1 MLGGDDFASRMGWT
15 TKLVVLCSVA
25 GLLLAGCKVDSDDVQ
40 QWKETVKGPT
50 RLRAVIGSDRYSPEL
65 RTEAALAIVEM
76 DRNDIDALSILSKAF
91 DELQRQDRAISET
104 IVGGMIP
111 RLQALLSTEP
121 DPEAPGPDPVQVRAK
136 DAAYMVIPYAPE
148 GSRNELIRAVV
159 GWYSADFEG
168 RSLAGD
174 YSAEQVT
181 RALGPEAAGMLVD
194 ALHEKMPP
202 QAMIKIA
209 EIIGEDGDQQT
220 RKRAGAR
227 LVTIEKEME
236 KPAFVKWLAVQI
248 RASLAASGEK
258 VDAARVSSLAL
269 YNRENYIN
277 QGVLP
282 AMHHLGE
289 QPLVSSRLLA
299 IADTKAGAN
308 DPTAWVERLNAR
320 RATALKALE
329 GHVTRTHLNRLL
341 SIALDSSNPVE
352 VRDYAFDRVGDI
364 RSRAA
369 IPRLWPLVERQGC
382 TASSCTASDKLA
394 KRLRWRAGE
403 LVLSLGGSSTIEP
416 FSQRLPSPAGI
427 QYEPEELEGYA
438 TRMSQMTPPPTSTVM
453 ALLNSPRWWNRVV
466 ALRYLERR
474 GGEADVPAMQQLM
487 SDDGAVTGQ
496 GWSELNPPVTK
507 VGQVADAAIKALR
520 TREQGDQKV
529 SSRSDG

>member
-1 MLGGDDFASRMGWT
+1 MLGGDDFSSRMGWT
-15 TKLVVLCSVA
+15 TKLVVLCSVV
-25 GLLLAGCKVDSDDVQ
+25 GVLLAGCKVDSDDVQ

-91 DELQRQDRAISET
+91 DDLQRQDRATSET

-111 RLQALLSTEP
+111 RLQALLSTAP
-121 DPEAPGPDPVQVRAK
+121 DPEAQGPDPMQVRAK
-136 DAAYMVIPYAPE
+136 DAAYMVVPYAPE
-148 GSRNELIRAVV
+148 SSRNELIRAVV

-181 RALGPEAAGMLVD
+181 RALGAEAAGMLVD

-202 QAMIKIA
+202 QAIIKIA
-209 EIIGEDGDQQT
+209 EIIGEDGDEQT
-220 RKRAGAR
+220 KKRAGAR

-236 KPAFVKWLAVQI
+236 TPAFVKWLAVQI
-248 RASLAASGEK
+248 RESLKASGEK
-258 VDAARVSSLAL
+258 VDQARVSSLAL

-277 QGVLP
+277 QGALP
-282 AMHHLGE
+282 AMQHLGE

-299 IADTKAGAN
+299 IADTKAGAG
-308 DPTAWVERLNAR
+308 DPKAWVERLNAR

-329 GHVTRTHLNRLL
+329 GHVTRAHLNRLL
-341 SIALDSSNPVE
+341 SIALDPSNPVE

-369 IPRLWPLVERQGC
+369 IPRLWPLVERVGC
-382 TASSCTASDKLA
+382 TASSCTASDTLA

-403 LVLSLGGSSTIEP
+403 LVLSLGGSSAIEP
-416 FSQRLPSPAGI
+416 FSQRLPSSMGI

-438 TRMSQMTPPPTSTVM
+438 TRMSQMTPPPTSTVI
-453 ALLNSPRWWNRVV
+453 ALLNSPQWWNRVV

-474 GGEADVPAMQQLM
+474 GGEADVPAMRRLM

-496 GWSELNPPVTK
+496 GWSELNPPVQT

-520 TREQGDQKV
+520 SREQGDKK
-529 SSRSDG
+529 

>member
-1 MLGGDDFASRMGWT
+1 MGWT
-15 TKLVVLCSVA
+15 TKITVLCAVASV
-25 GLLLAGCKVDSDDVQ
+25 LLAGCKVDSDDVQ

-50 RLRAVIGSDRYSPEL
+50 RLSAVIGSNHYSPEL

-76 DRNDIDALSILSKAF
+76 DRSDVDALSILEKAF
-91 DELQRQDRAISET
+91 DDLRREDRATSES
-104 IVGGMIP
+104 IVGAMIP
-111 RLQALLSTEP
+111 RLEALLSQEP
-121 DPEAPGPDPVQVRAK
+121 DPEAKGPDPTQVRAK

-148 GSRNELIRAVV
+148 SSRNELIRAVV

-174 YSAEQVT
+174 FSAEQVT
-181 RALGPEAAGMLVD
+181 RALGAEAAGMLVD

-202 QAMIKIA
+202 QAMIKIS
-209 EIIGEDGDQQT
+209 EIIGEDGDEQT
-220 RKRAGAR
+220 KKRAGAR
-227 LVTIEKEME
+227 LVTIEKAME

-248 RASLAASGEK
+248 RESIEASGEK
-258 VDAARVSSLAL
+258 AEDARVNALAL

-282 AMHHLGE
+282 AMRHLGE

-299 IADTKAGAN
+299 IADTKPGAN
-308 DPTAWVERLNAR
+308 DPKAWVERLNAR

-329 GHVTRTHLNRLL
+329 GHVTRKHLNRLL

-364 RSRAA
+364 RSRDA
-369 IPRLWPLVERQGC
+369 IPRLWPLVERTGC
-382 TASSCTASDKLA
+382 TSSSCTETDKLS

-403 LVLSLGGSSTIEP
+403 LVLSLGGPSAIEP
-416 FSQRLPSPAGI
+416 FSQRLPAATGI

-438 TRMSQMTPPPTSTVM
+438 TRMSQMTPPPTSTVL
-453 ALLNSPRWWNRVV
+453 ALLNSQQWWNRVV

-474 GGEADVPAMQQLM
+474 GGETDVPAMKRLM
-487 SDDGAVTGQ
+487 SDESAVAGQ
-496 GWSELNPPVTK
+496 GWSELNPAVKK

-520 TREQGDQKV
+520 TREQGDKK
-529 SSRSDG
+529 

>member
-1 MLGGDDFASRMGWT
+1 MLGGDDSASRMGWT
-15 TKLVVLCSVA
+15 TKLVVICSVA
-25 GLLLAGCKVDSDDVQ
+25 SLVLAGCKVDSDDVQ

-91 DELQRQDRAISET
+91 DELQRQDRATSET

-121 DPEAPGPDPVQVRAK
+121 DLEASAPDPVQVRAK

-148 GSRNELIRAVV
+148 SSRNELIRAVV

-181 RALGPEAAGMLVD
+181 RALGAEAAGMLVD

-209 EIIGEDGDQQT
+209 EIIGEDGDEQT

-227 LVTIEKEME
+227 LVTIEKAME
-236 KPAFVKWLAVQI
+236 KPSFVKWLAVEI
-248 RASLAASGEK
+248 RESLKASGER
-258 VDAARVSSLAL
+258 VDPARVSSLAV

-277 QGVLP
+277 QGALP

-289 QPLVSSRLLA
+289 QALVSNRLLA
-299 IADTKAGAN
+299 IADTKAGA
-308 DPTAWVERLNAR
+308 DDTTAWVERLNAR

-329 GHVTRTHLNRLL
+329 GHVTRAHLNRLL
-341 SIALDSSNPVE
+341 SIALDSNNPVE

-364 RSRAA
+364 RSRDA
-369 IPRLWPLVERQGC
+369 IPRLWPLVESVGC
-382 TASSCTASDKLA
+382 TATSCTASDKLA

-403 LVLSLGGSSTIEP
+403 LVLSLGGSATIEP
-416 FSQRLPSPAGI
+416 FSQRLPSSAGI

-474 GGEADVPAMQQLM
+474 GGEADIPAMKQLM
-487 SDDGAVTGQ
+487 SDDDAVTGQ
-496 GWSELNPPVTK
+496 GWSELNPPVKK
-507 VGQVADAAIKALR
+507 VGQVADAAIQALR
-520 TREQGDQKV
+520 TREQ
-529 SSRSDG
+529 DGKK

>member
-15 TKLVVLCSVA
+15 TKIMVLCSVA
-25 GLLLAGCKVDSDDVQ
+25 GVMLAGCKVDSDDVQ
-40 QWKETVKGPT
+40 QWKETVKGPA
-50 RLRAVIGSDRYSPEL
+50 RLSAVIGSDRYSPEL

-76 DRNDIDALSILSKAF
+76 DRSDVDALSLLEKSF
-91 DELQRQDRAISET
+91 DDLRRQDRATSET

-111 RLQALLSTEP
+111 RLQGLLSAEP
-121 DPEAPGPDPVQVRAK
+121 DPETKGPDPVQVRAK

-148 GSRNELIRAVV
+148 SSRNELIRAVV

-181 RALGPEAAGMLVD
+181 RALGAEAAGMLVD
-194 ALHEKMPP
+194 ALHAKMPP

-209 EIIGEDGDQQT
+209 EIIGEDGDDQT
-220 RKRAGAR
+220 KKRAGAR

-236 KPAFVKWLAVQI
+236 KSAFVRWLADQI
-248 RASLAASGEK
+248 RESIEASGEK
-258 VDAARVSSLAL
+258 ADEARVTSLAL

-277 QGVLP
+277 EGALP
-282 AMHHLGE
+282 AMRYLGE
-289 QPLVSSRLLA
+289 QALVSSRLLA
-299 IADTKAGAN
+299 IADTKPGAG
-308 DPTAWVERLNAR
+308 DPQAWVERLNAR

-329 GHVTRTHLNRLL
+329 GHVARTHLNRLL

-364 RSRAA
+364 RSGDA
-369 IPRLWPLVERQGC
+369 IPKLWPLVERPGC

-416 FSQRLPSPAGI
+416 FSQRLPVAAGI

-438 TRMSQMTPPPTSTVM
+438 TRMSQMTPPPTSTVT
-453 ALLNSPRWWNRVV
+453 ALLNSQQWWNRVV

-474 GGEADVPAMQQLM
+474 GGESDVPAMKQLM
-487 SDDGAVTGQ
+487 SDDGTVAGQ
-496 GWSELNPPVTK
+496 GWSELNPPVKT

-520 TREQGDQKV
+520 TREQGDKK
-529 SSRSDG
+529 

>member
-1 MLGGDDFASRMGWT
+1 MGWA
-15 TKLVVLCSVA
+15 TKLVVLCSVV

-40 QWKETVKGPT
+40 QWKETVKGPS

-76 DRNDIDALSILSKAF
+76 DRTDIDALSILSKAF
-91 DELQRQDRAISET
+91 DELRRQDRATSEA

-111 RLQALLSTEP
+111 RLQALLSTAP
-121 DPEAPGPDPVQVRAK
+121 DPEASGPDPRQVRAK

-148 GSRNELIRAVV
+148 SSRNELIRTVV

-181 RALGPEAAGMLVD
+181 RALGAEAAGMLVD

-209 EIIGEDGDQQT
+209 EIIGEDGDEQT
-220 RKRAGAR
+220 KKRAGAR

-236 KPAFVKWLAVQI
+236 KAAFVKWLAAQI
-248 RASLAASGEK
+248 RESLKASGEE
-258 VDAARVSSLAL
+258 VDEARVSSLAL

-277 QGVLP
+277 QGALP
-282 AMHHLGE
+282 AMQHLGE
-289 QPLVSSRLLA
+289 QALVSRRLLA
-299 IADTKAGAN
+299 IADTKAGAS
-308 DPTAWVERLNAR
+308 DPKAWVERLNTR
-320 RATALKALE
+320 RATALRALE
-329 GHVTRTHLNRLL
+329 GHVTRAHLNRLL
-341 SIALDSSNPVE
+341 SIALDPSNPVE
-352 VRDYAFDRVGDI
+352 VRDYAFDRVGDV
-364 RSRAA
+364 RSGDA
-369 IPRLWPLVERQGC
+369 IPRLWPLVERL
-382 TASSCTASDKLA
+382 D

-416 FSQRLPSPAGI
+416 LSQRLPSSAGI

-438 TRMSQMTPPPTSTVM
+438 TKMSQMTPPPTSTVIV
-453 ALLNSPRWWNRVV
+453 LLKSPQWWNRVV

-496 GWSELNPPVTK
+496 GWSELNPAVKT
-507 VGQVADAAIKALR
+507 VGQVADAAVKALR
-520 TREQGDQKV
+520 TREQGDKK
-529 SSRSDG
+529 